1 MSETRSGKTGRREPG
16 HGGRVG
22 SPSSP
27 CHPLARYGRSLP
39 VSLLLIWALAWWP
52 GGGLRAA
59 PALQTTPG
67 APLAVQGCS
76 ELVVNGGFETEGGW
90 ELFGVE
96 VPPAYTTARAFAGSR
111 SMRLGITD
119 GPNAAAVNGVRQTLF
134 LPNTAASIVLGFRY
148 LPVHESV
155 PGVDDDLQYVDIYDA
170 NTNQK
175 IARPWAGLVNES
187 GWIFFQ
193 FDLSGLKGQL
203 IRLEFGVV
211 NDGGGGRTALFL
223 DDVSVLACD
232 VDGTPTSTAT
242 PTGPSSPLP
251 TPTGTPSPTATQTP
265 SPTSTPGTPTPLPPA
280 PGCVISGLVQ
290 NGSFEEDGPSVPGW
304 ILGQDP
310 WPPELVGEGRS
321 GRRSLRLGR
330 PPMPGHPDRKSYS
343 SVRQL
348 IQLPNTALTA
358 RLIWYH
364 RSNSQ
369 EPAKAT
375 ASRFEDRQEV
385 ILLTTG
391 LDTLR
396 ILYRTRRTDDTW
408 QQESRDLTPFLGR
421 SFYIYFNVF
430 NDGNGQQTWML
441 LDDVSIELCFP
452 GSPTPTGTP
461 SPTAT
466 ATATPTPGPDATDQ
480 ASSGPTVPA
489 EEAQAV
495 AGTPE
500 ARPRLPLPT
509 VSPTASPAAPA
520 MAVGLPSPSTMN
532 PQATPTSPPPPPASG
547 ETAPE
552 RAPDLGRWQQSL
564 LIALIV
570 LLSIVLGLLV
580 RRRIRT
586 GSVFTRDGS

>member
-1 MSETRSGKTGRREPG
+1 M
-16 HGGRVG
+16 
-22 SPSSP
+22 
-27 CHPLARYGRSLP
+27 
-39 VSLLLIWALAWWP
+39 
-52 GGGLRAA
+52 
-59 PALQTTPG
+59 
-67 APLAVQGCS
+67 
-76 ELVVNGGFETEGGW
+76 
-90 ELFGVE
+90 
-96 VPPAYTTARAFAGSR
+96 
-111 SMRLGITD
+111 
-119 GPNAAAVNGVRQTLF
+119 
-134 LPNTAASIVLGFRY
+134 
-148 LPVHESV
+148 
-155 PGVDDDLQYVDIYDA
+155 
-170 NTNQK
+170 
-175 IARPWAGLVNES
+175 
-187 GWIFFQ
+187 
-193 FDLSGLKGQL
+193 
-203 IRLEFGVV
+203 
-211 NDGGGGRTALFL
+211 
-223 DDVSVLACD
+223 
-232 VDGTPTSTAT
+232 
-242 PTGPSSPLP
+242 
-251 TPTGTPSPTATQTP
+251 
-265 SPTSTPGTPTPLPPA
+265 
-280 PGCVISGLVQ
+280 Q

-310 WPPELVGEGRS
+310 WPPELVGEGHS

-348 IQLPNTALTA
+348 IELPSTALTA

-369 EPAKAT
+369 EPAKET

-466 ATATPTPGPDATDQ
+466 ATATATLTPGPDATDQ
-480 ASSGPTVPA
+480 ASSGPTAPV
-489 EEAQAV
+489 EDAQAG
-495 AGTPE
+495 ARAPE
-500 ARPRLPLPT
+500 ERPRTPLPT
-509 VSPTASPAAPA
+509 VSPTASPAAPVV
-520 MAVGLPSPSTMN
+520 AVGLASPPSVN
-532 PQATPTSPPPPPASG
+532 PQATPTSPSPTPASG
-547 ETAPE
+547 ETALA
-552 RAPDLGRWQQSL
+552 RSPDLGRWQQTL